1 MRTTLPLVIVLA
13 MMITAGFFA
22 GSGFNGLVDG
32 EANIDP
38 LEQEVEERSADSV
51 TGSGNFSASRSGT
64 EDGSIVGLVVSGAQ
78 DVIEFTSLVVLLP
91 ITLQQIGF
99 PVWFALPIGAVLQ
112 IIVSIGVLQFITGR
126 VYR

>member
-38 LEQEVEERSADSV
+38 VETEVEQRAEESA
-51 TGSGNFSASRSGT
+51 TGSGNFTASRSGGD
-64 EDGSIVGLVVSGAQ
+64 DGSIVGLVVGGAE
-78 DVIEFTSLVVLLP
+78 DLFEFTALIALLP
-91 ITLQQIGF
+91 ITLQQLGF
-99 PVWFALPIGAVLQ
+99 PDWFAFPIGAVLQ
-112 IIVSIGVLQFITGR
+112 IIVSIGVLQFVTGR